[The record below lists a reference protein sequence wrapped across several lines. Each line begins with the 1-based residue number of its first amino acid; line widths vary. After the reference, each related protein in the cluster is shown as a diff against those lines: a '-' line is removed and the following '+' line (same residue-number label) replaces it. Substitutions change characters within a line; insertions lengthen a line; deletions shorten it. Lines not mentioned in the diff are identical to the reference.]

1 MTDLTRRQLLR
12 LLGLTGAVVGTG
24 ALTGCGPSGPAAPI
38 TSGAVDLRLWTHD
51 PGYATFFTEAAT
63 DPTLVAGSPWQTT
76 VDVTSIAPQDIVSRL
91 ITQAVAQR
99 PLPDL
104 AGLVIDQFP
113 RVMRAGIAEN
123 LFVDLTSRTQAL
135 GDGLLKTQPY
145 SVDGRVY
152 AIESDNSISVMFY
165 RADLFD
171 ELGIP
176 ADVAT
181 WEELVEI
188 GGEVAART
196 GQAIGM
202 VSNGDNGAIVNG
214 FVQLLLQ
221 RGGGLYD
228 ADGTLTVESDEAV
241 EVLELMATGVRN
253 GAFLALA
260 DPYGGAV
267 AAALKNSELVAT
279 VMPNWY
285 EVYGLQAN
293 VPDQTG
299 LWRARTVPAF
309 AGGGHVASTLGGTAF
324 AVLKDQPGTEA
335 ALDLLERTYLTPEGQ
350 LARYSAG
357 AYMPTLTELY
367 DAPEFQQITDPYLGG
382 QRVFEV
388 FSAAAADMPVFYQA
402 AGASILRDALGGP
415 LLRAINGQTSAA
427 EALRTGVE
435 AYERQ
440 VSS

>member
-1 MTDLTRRQLLR
+1 MTDLTRRQLLQ
-12 LLGLTGAVVGTG
+12 LLGLTGAVLGTG
-24 ALTGCGPSGPAAPI
+24 ALAGCGPSGPAAPV
-38 TSGAVDLRLWTHD
+38 TAGAVDLRLWTHD

-63 DPTLVAGSPWQTT
+63 DQALVSGSPWQTT

-91 ITQAVAQR
+91 VTQAVAQR

-135 GDGLLKTQPY
+135 GDRLLKTQPY

-196 GQAIGM
+196 GQAVGM

-214 FVQLLLQ
+214 FVQMLLQ

-228 ADGTLTVESDEAV
+228 ADGNLTVESDEAV
-241 EVLELMATGVRN
+241 EVLELMAAGVRN
-253 GAFLALA
+253 GAFVPLS

-267 AAALKNSELVAT
+267 AAALKNDELVAT
-279 VMPNWY
+279 VMPSWY

-299 LWRARTVPAF
+299 RWRARTIPAF

-350 LARYSAG
+350 RARYDAG

-367 DAPEFQQITDPYLGG
+367 DAPEFQQITDPYLGD

-388 FSAAAADMPVFYQA
+388 FSRAAADMPVYYQA
-402 AGASILRDALGGP
+402 AGASILRDSLGGP
-415 LLRAINGQTSAA
+415 ILRAINGQTGAA